1 MLLKKKKT
9 LLRTLEQGLIL
20 LEEIISS
27 SNNKLIPGKKAFELY
42 DTYGFPV
49 DLTNLILEER
59 GFNLDIESFNSELE
73 KQKDRSRKAAE
84 ITFDDWMVLID
95 DPVQEFVGY
104 DSLEANVKIVK
115 YRKVK
120 SKKDGII
127 FQLVFNLTPFMQN
140 LVVKLEILDLLNQMM
155 EM

>member
-1 MLLKKKKT
+1 M
-9 LLRTLEQGLIL
+9 
-20 LEEIISS
+20 
-27 SNNKLIPGKKAFELY
+27 IPGKKAFELY

-84 ITFDDWMVLID
+84 ISFDDWMVLID

-127 FQLVFNLTPFMQN
+127 FQLVFNLTPFYAESGGQIGDIGFIESNDGDVVHIHDTIKEGSLSIHLTKN
-140 LVVKLEILDLLNQMM
+140 L
-155 EM
+155 

>member
-1 MLLKKKKT
+1 MHYIKNGDFYPELQKQRILIENVIKEEENSF
-9 LLRTLEQGLIL
+9 LRTLEQGLIL

-84 ITFDDWMVLID
+84 ISFDDWMVLID

-104 DSLEANVKIVK
+104 DSL
-115 YRKVK
+115 
-120 SKKDGII
+120 
-127 FQLVFNLTPFMQN
+127 
-140 LVVKLEILDLLNQMM
+140 KLM
-155 EM
+155 